1 MKKTRAFTLIELLVV
16 IAIIA
21 LLVGILLP
29 ALAKARASAR
39 QIKDSTQVRNCVQA
53 MQIWAQSNRE
63 TYPIPSNI
71 DVNNQTIN
79 LGTNGNPSTMW
90 GKDNTGN
97 VLSLLIFNASISPE
111 ICYNPSEVSGNIAVD
126 NAYQNSS
133 PGSAA
138 VAGNA
143 LWDPAF
149 RGAPAQSLGNANGE
163 PVAGGGR
170 INGRSSGANSY
181 AHMVFRGGITGNI
194 SQNGRISRWSNTF
207 NATEAIFGNRGPT
220 FTQGADAVATYPV
233 NGYTLT
239 VDDFGTRSQ
248 TLQIHGG
255 RTTWEGNIGYNDGH
269 VNFESRVDPAEV
281 TFQSFGVVTING
293 AQTRTVPDNL
303 FVDET
308 FEGQTVGT
316 SPRVNAYLRPVS
328 NLTASGSAT
337 SAPTSITSTMFRD

>member
-63 TYPIPSNI
+63 TYPTPSNI
-71 DVNNQTIN
+71 DVNNQTVTA
-79 LGTNGNPSTMW
+79 GTAGQPATMFP
-90 GKDNTGN
+90 KDNTGN

-133 PGSAA
+133 PASATTPA
-138 VAGNA
+138 NA

-149 RGAPAQSLGNANGE
+149 RGAPSQSLGNANGE
-163 PVAGGGR
+163 LQTGGGR
-170 INGRSSGANSY
+170 VTTRLTGANSY
-181 AHMVFRGGITGNI
+181 AHMVFRGGVTGNS

-207 NATEAIFGNRGPT
+207 NATEAVFGNRGPT

-233 NGYTLT
+233 NGYTLSN
-239 VDDFGTRSQ
+239 DDFGTRSQ

-281 TFQSFGVVTING
+281 TFQSFGPVSING

-316 SPRVNAYLRPVS
+316 SPRVNAYLRPMS
-328 NLTASGSAT
+328 EITGTAAALTSRA
-337 SAPTSITSTMFRD
+337 FRD